1 MAAEKGTTEN
11 LNNGR
16 NFPVATSG
24 NYVYARRR
32 GVVDGIDYGLT
43 GEVVKI
49 DKTSILEALE
59 QGDVVLLSSL
69 GFNAAGE
76 VFNCV
81 SRDIA
86 VAAAT
91 ELNADKLIVLPEDG
105 YYLEMKRQTESEI
118 ISRSRCEEVD
128 EKFCQR
134 Y

>member
-1 MAAEKGTTEN
+1 M
-11 LNNGR
+11 
-16 NFPVATSG
+16 
-24 NYVYARRR
+24 
-32 GVVDGIDYGLT
+32 
-43 GEVVKI
+43 KI

-91 ELNADKLIVLPEDG
+91 ELNADKLRSSYQKTAISQG
-105 YYLEMKRQTESEI
+105 RQTMESKTSSHCQREG
-118 ISRSRCEEVD
+118 VD
-128 EKFCQR
+128 EKFC
-134 Y
+134 